1 MPKRQEGINLKT
13 VIYARKSRGTQEEL
27 NSQISICKDY
37 CNKNSYEIA
46 EVFSEIVSSQSF
58 EREQY
63 KALKE
68 YIKKY
73 AHVRVIVTHLDRL
86 NRNLI
91 QQAKLNELLL
101 STASYVEVVGSGVI
115 QLDTPEQQM
124 LSNIINSFNE
134 YNYKLIRHKMLTGLH
149 SFQERGGKV
158 GAVPIG
164 YIRADKYHYI
174 LDLEKADII
183 KQIFTDIASGVST
196 KEVVNKLDKINFRSN
211 NNKKLNTRE
220 IRNIVKNKVYYKN
233 IPQIVTREQWL
244 EANQQLRSLV
254 NRGKRTYPLSNKI
267 VCSHCNTP
275 LIIGYKADRGYSI
288 INSCNSSRSVRGD
301 HNSKCSC
308 QGAKYSIVEDI
319 IKSDCLAYLEIQLS
333 KLYDQLR
340 EDKELLS
347 AHDAE
352 LQAVKAEIADNKEKL
367 SKLNTLFVR
376 NNISQEQL
384 TEQSI
389 EIKDRINL
397 LELKQQR
404 LEGYSLFKIS
414 EEIQDKII
422 RLEELKAD
430 ADINDLV
437 SQLVDHIK
445 YFRDTAGIQVTTV
458 FRE

>member
-1 MPKRQEGINLKT
+1 MLT
-13 VIYARKSRGTQEEL
+13 VIYARKSRGNQEEL

-37 CNKNSYEIA
+37 SNKNGYVIS
-46 EVFSEIVSSQSF
+46 EVFSEIRSSQDF

-73 AHVRVIVTHLDRL
+73 THVRIIVTHLDRL

-91 QQAKLNELLL
+91 EQAKLNDLLL
-101 STASYVEVVGSGVI
+101 STASYIEVVGSGIVK
-115 QLDTPEQQM
+115 LDTPEQQM

-134 YNYKLIRHKMLTGLH
+134 YNYKLIRYKMQTGLH
-149 SFQERGGKV
+149 NFQSNGGKV
-158 GAVPIG
+158 GRTPIG
-164 YIRADKYHYI
+164 YIRVDKYHYV

-183 KQIFTDIASGVST
+183 KQIFTDIASGIST
-196 KEVVNKLDKINFRSN
+196 KEVVNKLEQINFRSN
-211 NNKKLNTRE
+211 NNKPLGTRE
-220 IRNIVKNKVYYKN
+220 IRNIIKNEVYYKN
-233 IPQIVTREQWL
+233 IPQIVTRELWL
-244 EANQQLRSLV
+244 LANQQLRSLS

-301 HNSKCSC
+301 HSNKCDCMS
-308 QGAKYSIVEDI
+308 SRLDI
-319 IKSDCLAYLEIQLS
+319 IENLVVSDCLAYLEIQLS

-352 LQAVKAEIADNKEKL
+352 LQAVKAEVSDNKEKL
-367 SKLNTLFVR
+367 SKLNNLYLM
-376 NNISQEQL
+376 NNISQAEL
-384 TEQSI
+384 TEKSAV
-389 EIKDRINL
+389 IKDKIDL

-414 EEIQDKII
+414 QEIQDKIL

-430 ADINDLV
+430 ADMNSLV
-437 SQLVDHIK
+437 VLVASVK

>member
-1 MPKRQEGINLKT
+1 MLT
-13 VIYARKSRGTQEEL
+13 VIYARKSRGTIEEL
-27 NSQISICKDY
+27 DSQISICKDY
-37 CNKNSYEIA
+37 CNKNGYTVS
-46 EVFSEIVSSQSF
+46 EVFAEIRSSQSF

-73 AHVRVIVTHLDRL
+73 THVRVIVTHLDRL

-91 QQAKLNELLL
+91 EQAKLNELLL
-101 STASYVEVVGSGVI
+101 STASYVEVVGSGIVK
-115 QLDTPEQQM
+115 LDTPEQQM

-134 YNYKLIRHKMLTGLH
+134 YNYKLIRHKMQTGLH
-149 SFQERGGKV
+149 NFQSNGGKV
-158 GAVPIG
+158 GRTPIG
-164 YIRADKYHYI
+164 FVRVDKYHYI

-183 KQIFTDIASGVST
+183 KHIFTDIAEGIST
-196 KEVVNKLDKINFRSN
+196 KEIVNKLEQINFRSN
-211 NNKKLNTRE
+211 NNKRIGTRE
-220 IRNIVKNKVYYKN
+220 VRNIVKNEVYYKN
-233 IPQIVTREQWL
+233 IPQIITRESYL
-244 EANQQLRSLV
+244 EANQQLRSLS

-301 HNSKCSC
+301 HSNKCSC
-308 QGAKYSIVEDI
+308 QGVRYDTVEDI
-319 IKSDCLAYLEIQLS
+319 VKSDCLAYLEIQLS

-352 LQAVKAEIADNKEKL
+352 LQAVKAEISDNKEKL
-367 SKLNTLFVR
+367 SKLNNLYLMD
-376 NNISQEQL
+376 NISQEQL
-384 TEQSI
+384 TEQSA

-414 EEIQDKII
+414 EEIQNKII
-422 RLEELKAD
+422 KLEELQSSVN
-430 ADINDLV
+430 INDLV
-437 SQLVDHIK
+437 VLVDYVQYYK
-445 YFRDTAGIQVTTV
+445 DSAGIQVTTV
-458 FRE
+458 FKE

>member
-1 MPKRQEGINLKT
+1 MKT
-13 VIYARKSRGTQEEL
+13 VIYCRKSRGTIEEL
-27 NSQISICKDY
+27 NSQIEICRDY
-37 CNKNSYEIA
+37 CNKNSYVVSEI
-46 EVFSEIVSSQSF
+46 FSEIKSSQDF

-63 KALKE
+63 IALKDYVRE
-68 YIKKY
+68 NT
-73 AHVRVIVTHLDRL
+73 HVRIIVTHLDRL

-91 QQAKLNELLL
+91 EQAKLNDLLL
-101 STASYVEVVGSGVI
+101 STASYIEVVGSGVI

-164 YIRADKYHYI
+164 YIRADKYHYV
-174 LDLEKADII
+174 LDLEKCDII
-183 KQIFTDIASGVST
+183 KQIFTDIASGMST
-196 KEVVNKLDKINFRSN
+196 KEVVNKLEQINFRSN
-211 NNKKLNTRE
+211 NNKPLGTRE
-220 IRNIVKNKVYYKN
+220 VRNIVRNAIYYKN

-244 EANQQLRSLV
+244 EANSQLRSLV

-275 LIIGYKADRGYSI
+275 LIIGFKSDRGYPI
-288 INSCNSSRSVRGD
+288 VNSCNSSRSVRGD
-301 HNSKCSC
+301 HSNKCDCMS
-308 QGAKYSIVEDI
+308 SRLDI
-319 IKSDCLAYLEIQLS
+319 IENLVVSDCLAHLEIQLS

-340 EDKELLS
+340 EDRELLN
-347 AHDAE
+347 AHDAK
-352 LQAVKAEIADNKEKL
+352 LQAVKAAISDNKEKL
-367 SKLNTLFVR
+367 SKLNNLYLM

-384 TEQSI
+384 TEKS
-389 EIKDRINL
+389 EVIKNRINL

-414 EEIQDKII
+414 QDIQDRIVK
-422 RLEELKAD
+422 LEELKAD

-437 SQLVDHIK
+437 SQLVDHVQYYK
-445 YFRDTAGIQVTTV
+445 DQSGISVNTK
-458 FRE
+458 FKE

>member
-1 MPKRQEGINLKT
+1 MLT

-27 NSQISICKDY
+27 NSQIEICKDY
-37 CNKNSYEIA
+37 CNKNSYVVA

-73 AHVRVIVTHLDRL
+73 THVRVIVTHLDRL

-91 QQAKLNELLL
+91 QQAKLNDLLL
-101 STASYVEVVGSGVI
+101 STASYVEVVGSGI
-115 QLDTPEQQM
+115 IKLDTPENQM

-134 YNYKLIRHKMLTGLH
+134 YNYKLIRHKMQTGLH
-149 SFQERGGKV
+149 NFQSNGGKV

-164 YIRADKYHYI
+164 YVRVDKYHYI

-183 KQIFTDIASGVST
+183 KHIFTDIASGIST
-196 KEVVNKLDKINFRSN
+196 KEVVNKLEQINFRSN
-211 NNKKLNTRE
+211 NNKPLGTRE
-220 IRNIVKNKVYYKN
+220 VRNIVRNEVYYKN
-233 IPQIVTREQWL
+233 IPQIVTRELWL
-244 EANQQLRSLV
+244 EANSQLRSLS

-301 HNSKCSC
+301 HSNKCDCMS
-308 QGAKYSIVEDI
+308 SRLDI
-319 IKSDCLAYLEIQLS
+319 IENLVVSDCKAFIECKLAELYQ
-333 KLYDQLR
+333 KLT

-352 LQAVKAEIADNKEKL
+352 LQAVKAEISDNKEKL
-367 SKLNTLFVR
+367 SKLNNLYLM
-376 NNISQEQL
+376 NNISQAEL
-384 TEQSI
+384 TEQSAV
-389 EIKDRINL
+389 IKDRINL

-414 EEIQDKII
+414 QEIQEEII

-430 ADINDLV
+430 ANINELV
-437 SQLVDHIK
+437 LLVK
-445 YFRDTAGIQVTTV
+445 QVSYYRDSTGISVNTV
-458 FRE
+458 FKE

>member
-1 MPKRQEGINLKT
+1 MKT
-13 VIYARKSRGTQEEL
+13 VIYARKSRGNQEEL
-27 NSQISICKDY
+27 DSQISICKDY
-37 CNKNSYEIA
+37 SNKNGYVIS

-73 AHVRVIVTHLDRL
+73 THVRVIVTHLDRL

-101 STASYVEVVGSGVI
+101 STASYVEVVGSGIVK
-115 QLDTPEQQM
+115 LDTPENQM
-124 LSNIINSFNE
+124 LSNIINSFNQ
-134 YNYKLIRHKMLTGLH
+134 YNYQLIRYKMQTGLH
-149 SFQERGGKV
+149 NFQSNGGKV

-164 YIRADKYHYI
+164 YTRADKYHYV
-174 LDLEKADII
+174 LDLEKADTI
-183 KQIFTDIASGVST
+183 KHIFIDIASGVST
-196 KEVVNKLDKINFRSN
+196 KEVVNRLDKINFRSN
-211 NNKKLNTRE
+211 NNKPLGTRE
-220 IRNIVKNKVYYKN
+220 VRNIVKNEVYYKN
-233 IPQIVTREQWL
+233 IPQIVIRELWL
-244 EANQQLRSLV
+244 EANSQLRSLS
-254 NRGKRTYPLSNKI
+254 NRGKRTHPLSNKI
-267 VCSHCNTP
+267 VCKHCGTS

-301 HNSKCSC
+301 HSNKCSC
-308 QGAKYSIVEDI
+308 QGAKYDYVESIV
-319 IKSDCLAYLEIQLS
+319 KSDIMAYLEIQLS
-333 KLYDQLR
+333 KLYNQLR

-352 LQAVKAEIADNKEKL
+352 LQAVKAEVSDNKEKL
-367 SKLNTLFVR
+367 SKLNNLYLM

-384 TEQSI
+384 TEQST

-404 LEGYSLFKIS
+404 LEGYSLFKIA
-414 EEIQDKII
+414 EEIQDKIVK
-422 RLEELKAD
+422 LEELKAD

-437 SQLVDHIK
+437 VLVD
-445 YFRDTAGIQVTTV
+445 YVQYYRDTAGIQVTTV
-458 FRE
+458 FKE